1 MTQHLDLEEQEQLDQ
16 LKHFWATYGNLIT
29 WILIAVLGSFA
40 GWNGY
45 QYWQRNQA
53 EQAALLYDELDR
65 AVTANDLAR
74 IERSWADMQD
84 KFDSTTYAQQAGL
97 LVAKA
102 LQTQNKANA
111 AQVTL
116 SRVIDKS
123 KDEGLV
129 AIARLRL
136 AGLLVQQQ
144 AYDEALKQ
152 LSSAMPKGF
161 EPLTQDRRADIFAL
175 QGKKAE
181 AVAEYQKAYQALDEQ
196 SEYRRLIEV
205 KLTAMGADPVVAKA
219 ASAQGEAK

>member
-29 WILIAVLGSFA
+29 WILIAILGSFA

-45 QYWQRNQA
+45 QYWQRSQA

-74 IERSWADMQD
+74 VERSWADMQD
-84 KFDSTTYAQQAGL
+84 KFGNTTYAQQAGL

-102 LQTQNKANA
+102 LQTQNKADA
-111 AQVTL
+111 AKAAL
-116 SRVIDKS
+116 NRVIDKS

-129 AIARLRL
+129 AVARLRL

-152 LSSAMPKGF
+152 LSSEMPKGF
-161 EPLTQDRRADIFAL
+161 EPLAQDRRADVLAL

-181 AVAEYQKAYQALDEQ
+181 AVVEYQKAYQALDEQ

-205 KLTAMGADPVVAKA
+205 KLTAMGSDPVVAKA
-219 ASAQGEAK
+219 TGAQGEAK